1 LPLLAEGAAVVRV
14 GESRPFLRVEGL
26 KKYFPLGRGFS
37 LAGGSFVRAVDGVSF
52 TLQRGQILGLVGESG
67 CGKTTAGRAVLRL
80 IQPTEGRIFF
90 DGEDFMAAR
99 GPELANFRRRMQIVF
114 QDPYSSLDPRMS
126 VLRIVKEPLDNF
138 FRDLTGRQ
146 KAERVAGTLE
156 QVGLRPEHM
165 TRFPH
170 EFSGG
175 QRQRIALARA
185 LVSEP
190 KLIVCDEPVS
200 ALDVSIQAQVINLL
214 KKLQRELDLSLI
226 FISHDLA
233 VVEYICDPIAVM
245 YLGRIVEIS
254 PKAALYKK
262 PLHPYT
268 EALLSA
274 VPIPD
279 PVLEKKRRVNL
290 LSGDVPSPL
299 NSPSGCAFHP
309 RCPLRA
315 AACEETRPELLEVMP
330 DHWVACLVRAGERA
344 AEKANPLTPP
354 N

>member
-1 LPLLAEGAAVVRV
+1 MNTLSVRN
-14 GESRPFLRVEGL
+14 L
-26 KKYFPLGRGFS
+26 KKYFPIGRKFSLGRG
-37 LAGGSFVRAVDGVSF
+37 GSVRAVDGVS
-52 TLQRGQILGLVGESG
+52 LEVQRGQIVGLVGESG
-67 CGKTTAGRAVLRL
+67 CGKTTAGRAILRL
-80 IQPTEGRIFF
+80 IEPTEGRVLF
-90 DGEDFMAAR
+90 DGEDLTAAS
-99 GPELANFRRRMQIVF
+99 GADLKKFRRRMQIVF

-126 VLRIVKEPLDNF
+126 VFRIMKEPLDNF
-138 FRDLTGRQ
+138 FSGLNSRQ
-146 KAERVAGTLE
+146 KRDRVAETLGR
-156 QVGLRPEHM
+156 VGLLPEHM

-190 KLIVCDEPVS
+190 ELIVCDEPVS

-214 KKLQRELDLSLI
+214 KKLQQELNLSLI

-254 PKAALYKK
+254 PKEALYKK

-279 PVLEKKRRVNL
+279 PVLEKKREARL

-299 NSPSGCAFHP
+299 NSPPGCAFHP
-309 RCPLRA
+309 RCWLKTD
-315 AACEETRPELLEVMP
+315 ACKEVPPELTEVLP
-330 DHWVACLVRAGERA
+330 GHWVACLVRGGRA
-344 AEKANPLTPP
+344 NGA
-354 N
+354 

>member
-1 LPLLAEGAAVVRV
+1 VKSMSVLSVRN
-14 GESRPFLRVEGL
+14 L
-26 KKYFPLGRGFS
+26 KKYFPIGRKFS
-37 LAGGSFVRAVDGVSF
+37 LSRGGSIRAVDGVS
-52 TLQRGQILGLVGESG
+52 LEVQRGQIMGLVGESG
-67 CGKTTAGRAVLRL
+67 CGKTTAGRAILRL
-80 IQPTEGRIFF
+80 IEPTEGRVFF
-90 DGEDFMAAR
+90 DGEDFTAAS
-99 GPELANFRRRMQIVF
+99 GPELKEFRRRMQIVF

-126 VLRIVKEPLDNF
+126 VLRIIKEPLDNF
-138 FRDLTGRQ
+138 FQDLTGRQ
-146 KAERVAGTLE
+146 KRERVTETLDR
-156 QVGLRPEHM
+156 VGLRPEHLN
-165 TRFPH
+165 RFPH

-214 KKLQRELDLSLI
+214 KKLQRELNLSLI

-254 PKAALYKK
+254 PKESLYKK

-279 PVLEKKRRVNL
+279 PVLEKKRQVKL

-309 RCPLRA
+309 RCPLRVD
-315 AACEETRPELLEVMP
+315 ACGETRPELLEVMP
-330 DHWVACLVRAGERA
+330 DHWVACLVRGGGRTAGA
-344 AEKANPLTPP
+344 ANQATPI

>member
-1 LPLLAEGAAVVRV
+1 MKSMSMLSVRN
-14 GESRPFLRVEGL
+14 L
-26 KKYFPLGRGFS
+26 KKYFPIGRKFS
-37 LAGGSFVRAVDGVSF
+37 LSRGGSVRAVDGVS
-52 TLQRGQILGLVGESG
+52 LEVQRGQILGLVGESG
-67 CGKTTAGRAVLRL
+67 CGKTTAGRVILRL
-80 IQPTEGRIFF
+80 IEPTAGRVLF
-90 DGEDFMAAR
+90 DGEDLTAAS
-99 GPELANFRRRMQIVF
+99 GPDLKNFRRRMQIVF

-126 VLRIVKEPLDNF
+126 VFRIIKEPLDNF
-138 FRDLTGRQ
+138 FSELNSRQ
-146 KAERVAGTLE
+146 KRDRVAETLGR
-156 QVGLRPEHM
+156 VGLLPEHM

-175 QRQRIALARA
+175 QRQRIALARS

-190 KLIVCDEPVS
+190 ELIVCDEPVS

-214 KKLQRELDLSLI
+214 KKLQRELSLSLI

-233 VVEYICDPIAVM
+233 VVEYLCDPIAVM

-254 PKAALYKK
+254 PRESLYRK

-279 PVLEKKRRVNL
+279 PVLEKKRQVKL

-299 NSPSGCAFHP
+299 NSPPGCAFRP
-309 RCPLRA
+309 RCSLKTD
-315 AACEETRPELLEVMP
+315 ACKELQPELAEVLP
-330 DHWVACLVRAGERA
+330 DHWVACLVRGAKSKEIQEDA
-344 AEKANPLTPP
+344 SA
-354 N
+354 